1 MGDDFRCNFGT
12 RSTKAHFIDEH
23 YVWCRAAP
31 SDVVGRP
38 MPFSISMNRQQNS
51 LQKFEYWYY
60 NDPQIN

>member
-60 NDPQIN
+60 NDP